1 MLLDDLNR
9 ARERIYDTDVFRS
22 VDIEATPRPTPE
34 GGQPSTIADVTIN
47 LEPLPKYRLRYGFQ
61 LYDPTTPAV
70 SPKWGTLDPGV
81 VADLTRRGLFG
92 RGITAGVGM
101 RFNSSNRL
109 GRAYVSSRNFFS
121 LPLQTTVYFSDQW
134 QRAVSF
140 SEALEDHTPRSDVRA
155 APQASAGPVR
165 LRLRLREDSHRRAAR
180 RHAGAAVADSR
191 RPSAPT
197 SAVRSSSA
205 VVDARD
211 NAIDTRRGWF
221 HSSSYELA
229 PEWLGSTLGFRKYLG
244 QQFVFLR
251 APRTSVVLGSAARFE
266 VATGPGQDFIITERL
281 RAGGANTVRGYDD
294 VILGQLTTPGNPNPK
309 TGLVV
314 LNQEL
319 RFPLFWRFR
328 GATFYDHAVLFGD
341 IEFPGER
348 NRNSVGGGV
357 RLTFPFLVFRVDF
370 GYPLSKDAQNQDGR
384 WYFSIGQAF

>member
-109 GRAYVSSRNFFS
+109 GRAYVSTRNFFG

-140 SEALEDHTPRSDVRA
+140 SEALEDHIREVTFEQRLRRR
-155 APQASAGPVR
+155 QGPVR

-180 RHAGAAVADSR
+180 RLPELTS
-191 RPSAPT
+191 PLPT
-197 SAVRSSSA
+197 TIRANVGRA
-205 VVDARD
+205 
-211 NAIDTRRGWF
+211 
-221 HSSSYELA
+221 
-229 PEWLGSTLGFRKYLG
+229 
-244 QQFVFLR
+244 FV
-251 APRTSVVLGSAARFE
+251 
-266 VATGPGQDFIITERL
+266 
-281 RAGGANTVRGYDD
+281 
-294 VILGQLTTPGNPNPK
+294 
-309 TGLVV
+309 
-314 LNQEL
+314 
-319 RFPLFWRFR
+319 
-328 GATFYDHAVLFGD
+328 
-341 IEFPGER
+341 
-348 NRNSVGGGV
+348 VGG
-357 RLTFPFLVFRVDF
+357 R
-370 GYPLSKDAQNQDGR
+370 
-384 WYFSIGQAF
+384 

>member
-1 MLLDDLNR
+1 VTEPIPTSIR
-9 ARERIYDTDVFRS
+9 ANV
-22 VDIEATPRPTPE
+22 
-34 GGQPSTIADVTIN
+34 
-47 LEPLPKYRLRYGFQ
+47 
-61 LYDPTTPAV
+61 
-70 SPKWGTLDPGV
+70 
-81 VADLTRRGLFG
+81 
-92 RGITAGVGM
+92 
-101 RFNSSNRL
+101 
-109 GRAYVSSRNFFS
+109 GRAFV
-121 LPLQTTVYFSDQW
+121 
-134 QRAVSF
+134 
-140 SEALEDHTPRSDVRA
+140 
-155 APQASAGPVR
+155 
-165 LRLRLREDSHRRAAR
+165 
-180 RHAGAAVADSR
+180 
-191 RPSAPT
+191 
-197 SAVRSSSA
+197 SA

-229 PEWLGSTLGFRKYLG
+229 PEWLGSTLGFRKYFG

-251 APRTSVVLGSAARFE
+251 APGTSVVLGSAARFE
-266 VATGPGQDFIITERL
+266 TAIGPGQDFIITERL

-357 RLTFPFLVFRVDF
+357 RLAFSFLILRVDY

>member
-1 MLLDDLNR
+1 LRQRHVQFAYGYDFEKIRTNVLLDLPPVP
-9 ARERIYDTDVFRS
+9 A
-22 VDIEATPRPTPE
+22 PT
-34 GGQPSTIADVTIN
+34 I
-47 LEPLPKYRLRYGFQ
+47 
-61 LYDPTTPAV
+61 PTTIRANV
-70 SPKWGTLDPGV
+70 
-81 VADLTRRGLFG
+81 
-92 RGITAGVGM
+92 
-101 RFNSSNRL
+101 
-109 GRAYVSSRNFFS
+109 GRAFV
-121 LPLQTTVYFSDQW
+121 
-134 QRAVSF
+134 
-140 SEALEDHTPRSDVRA
+140 
-155 APQASAGPVR
+155 
-165 LRLRLREDSHRRAAR
+165 
-180 RHAGAAVADSR
+180 
-191 RPSAPT
+191 
-197 SAVRSSSA
+197 SA

-244 QQFVFLR
+244 QQFIFLR
-251 APRTSVVLGSAARFE
+251 APGTTVLLGSAARFE
-266 VATGPGQDFIITERL
+266 LATGPGQDFIITERL

-294 VILGQLTTPGNPNPK
+294 VILGQLTTPGHPNPR

-357 RLTFPFLVFRVDF
+357 RLSFSFLILRVDF